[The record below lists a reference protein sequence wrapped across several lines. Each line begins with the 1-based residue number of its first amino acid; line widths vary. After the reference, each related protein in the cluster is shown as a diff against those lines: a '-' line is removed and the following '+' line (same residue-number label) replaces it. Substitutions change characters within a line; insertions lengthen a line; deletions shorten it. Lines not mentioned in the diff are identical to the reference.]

1 MNEYESIFDAV
12 TGDKEESNELHTRAD
27 LMIVIRNIVQEK
39 GWKQDLTAEI
49 LNLTQPRVSEL
60 IIGKIEGFRFKPIYK
75 NHRVIVTVEAAQ
87 E

>member
-12 TGDKEESNELHTRAD
+12 TGDKEESNERQTRAD

-60 IIGKIEGFRFKPIYK
+60 IIGKIESFRLIY
-75 NHRVIVTVEAAQ
+75 
-87 E
+87 